1 MNTGIFF
8 SLENLHVLCFAC
20 WIRRNEFNGSENRE
34 KIGDYIEKSPMLL
47 GRTSAGML
55 STDSLPIKTNRKTP
69 KHFTYEPNIKKRDI
83 VSGFREIKNVFHE
96 DRSFKS

>member
-8 SLENLHVLCFAC
+8 SFENLHVLCFAW
-20 WIRRNEFNGSENRE
+20 WIRRNEFNGSENGE

-69 KHFTYEPNIKKRDI
+69 KRFTYEPNIQK
-83 VSGFREIKNVFHE
+83 EIELAVLEKLKCV
-96 DRSFKS
+96 